1 MPIQFIRQHCLNCAL
16 TQYDPQKKKCDE
28 TRPRC
33 SRCAERDQDCSY
45 EPVRPR
51 QRKKRESLIS
61 QALDSASSTQ
71 RRPTLGSE
79 YDDDGD
85 ENAEIANIRSGQY
98 RYRDEEAIEDG
109 PQSLGGHLDAS
120 WPSASDHLLHSPL
133 DLPYDFSQPQK
144 QQDDVDEEIIRTDNV
159 PQLAVTRAHRHY
171 PDLAMISPAP
181 LGSPHLEFVLPAFSE
196 FSDCA
201 NRRSLVDHFA
211 NVLSH
216 LIVLRETESG
226 NPFQQLVLPL
236 CYSSTTVQNAI
247 YALSSAHL
255 EHRSPGRNDGK
266 SVYFHNQA
274 IQGLARLI
282 EMGAKADRE
291 ELLAAI
297 MLLVYFEVVCLAA
310 GSEPLVFPLICPAL
324 ARAARPL

>member
-1 MPIQFIRQHCLNCAL
+1 MDEMENL
-16 TQYDPQKKKCDE
+16 T
-28 TRPRC
+28 
-33 SRCAERDQDCSY
+33 
-45 EPVRPR
+45 
-51 QRKKRESLIS
+51 
-61 QALDSASSTQ
+61 
-71 RRPTLGSE
+71 
-79 YDDDGD
+79 
-85 ENAEIANIRSGQY
+85 
-98 RYRDEEAIEDG
+98 
-109 PQSLGGHLDAS
+109 
-120 WPSASDHLLHSPL
+120 SPL
-133 DLPYDFSQPQK
+133 DPQWGPPSAAT
-144 QQDDVDEEIIRTDNV
+144 DVTTLVSPFDMPFDLSLHDHHDEADVEVDEEIVRTSPI
-159 PQLAVTRAHRHY
+159 PQQAVTRAHRY

-181 LGSPHLEFVLPAFSE
+181 AGSPHLEFVMPAFSE

-201 NRRSLVDHFA
+201 NRRALVDHFA

-255 EHRSPGRNDGK
+255 EHRGSHRGEER
-266 SVYFHNQA
+266 SLYFHNQA

-297 MLLVYFEVVCLAA
+297 MLLVYYEVV
-310 GSEPLVFPLICPAL
+310 S
-324 ARAARPL
+324 ARIYPPCMGHRHSCRQ

>member
-1 MPIQFIRQHCLNCAL
+1 MAGLPTPL
-16 TQYDPQKKKCDE
+16 
-28 TRPRC
+28 
-33 SRCAERDQDCSY
+33 
-45 EPVRPR
+45 
-51 QRKKRESLIS
+51 
-61 QALDSASSTQ
+61 SAT
-71 RRPTLGSE
+71 
-79 YDDDGD
+79 
-85 ENAEIANIRSGQY
+85 
-98 RYRDEEAIEDG
+98 
-109 PQSLGGHLDAS
+109 
-120 WPSASDHLLHSPL
+120 WPSANPSSLGAVPN
-133 DLPYDFSQPQK
+133 PFDFSTDPSQHE
-144 QQDDVDEEIIRTDNV
+144 DADEEVIRPDYS
-159 PQLAVTRAHRHY
+159 PQMAVSRAHRQY

-181 LGSPHLEFVLPAFSE
+181 LASPHLEFVLPVFSE

-201 NRRSLVDHFA
+201 NRRALVDHFA

-255 EHRSPGRNDGK
+255 EHRGSGRNEEK

-282 EMGAKADRE
+282 EMGPKADRE

-297 MLLVYFEVVCLAA
+297 MLLVYFEVVSL
-310 GSEPLVFPLICPAL
+310 GFQ
-324 ARAARPL
+324 ARLTDHN